1 MQQGME
7 HISVLKTQKL
17 RPTLGR
23 HCQAGDWVTAHFK
36 TFNGQE
42 EKLEDTEAHQLGLP
56 VSFLIGYY
64 QVPKCWEI
72 ALVSLRAGE
81 KIKMRC
87 PPHYA
92 YGGSEKYGHFGHAK
106 IPAWSELIFE
116 LSVLECEETPEA
128 LDKANK
134 RDHTDATPLMKKS
147 VGGDSVPAGEGDA
160 GKEVSEGAEEALET
174 EEAKVDSLK
183 ETLEVQKEA
192 VKGQLDELAAEEAT
206 IASSEGSSEEAVDKM
221 MEKEEQIVEERA
233 IIDDEKESIAS
244 AEAAIESAKTGV
256 ETKAVEPAPKVE
268 ATDVNKVDE
277 SAAEEQAGK
286 QDAAAVKEI
295 IAEEMAEPKP
305 KHEKGTTLGSLE
317 CLDITYTGGK
327 AEDGTEYVL
336 EAAQVDKYHPKKF
349 GVYNVLLAP
358 KASHLSDEEDAKT
371 GKHKLA
377 QQWRYDA
384 DTQTLYSRM
393 FPTKALFEGANKNLI
408 VYKYMKLKNQKFIFD
423 LGREALIN
431 SETQRAVELS
441 KSSEI
446 GVGANIETAKI
457 LDGSFR

>member
-1 MQQGME
+1 
-7 HISVLKTQKL
+7 
-17 RPTLGR
+17 
-23 HCQAGDWVTAHFK
+23 
-36 TFNGQE
+36 
-42 EKLEDTEAHQLGLP
+42 
-56 VSFLIGYY
+56 
-64 QVPKCWEI
+64 
-72 ALVSLRAGE
+72 
-81 KIKMRC
+81 
-87 PPHYA
+87 
-92 YGGSEKYGHFGHAK
+92 
-106 IPAWSELIFE
+106 
-116 LSVLECEETPEA
+116 
-128 LDKANK
+128 
-134 RDHTDATPLMKKS
+134 
-147 VGGDSVPAGEGDA
+147 
-160 GKEVSEGAEEALET
+160 
-174 EEAKVDSLK
+174 
-183 ETLEVQKEA
+183 
-192 VKGQLDELAAEEAT
+192 VKGQLDELAADEAAIT
-206 IASSEGSSEEAVDKM
+206 SSDGTDEAAVDKM

-244 AEAAIESAKTGV
+244 AEAAIDSAKTGV
-256 ETKAVEPAPKVE
+256 ETAPKVE
-268 ATDVNKVDE
+268 ASEPNTPADADKQASARQAADVNKVDE
-277 SAAEEQAGK
+277 SAAEEQQGK
-286 QDAAAVKEI
+286 QDAEKVKEI
-295 IAEEMAEPKP
+295 VAEEIAEPKP
-305 KHEKGTTLGSLE
+305 KHEKGTTLGSVE

-431 SETQRAVELS
+431 SETRRAVELS

-446 GVGANIETAKI
+446 GEGANIETAKI

>member
-1 MQQGME
+1 M
-7 HISVLKTQKL
+7 
-17 RPTLGR
+17 
-23 HCQAGDWVTAHFK
+23 
-36 TFNGQE
+36 
-42 EKLEDTEAHQLGLP
+42 
-56 VSFLIGYY
+56 
-64 QVPKCWEI
+64 
-72 ALVSLRAGE
+72 
-81 KIKMRC
+81 
-87 PPHYA
+87 
-92 YGGSEKYGHFGHAK
+92 
-106 IPAWSELIFE
+106 
-116 LSVLECEETPEA
+116 
-128 LDKANK
+128 
-134 RDHTDATPLMKKS
+134 
-147 VGGDSVPAGEGDA
+147 
-160 GKEVSEGAEEALET
+160 SEGAEEALDT

-206 IASSEGSSEEAVDKM
+206 IASSDSGTEEAVDKM

-256 ETKAVEPAPKVE
+256 ETKTTEDKAVEPAPKAE
-268 ATDVNKVDE
+268 ATESNTPAEAEKQAEARQAADVNKVDE

-358 KASHLSDEEDAKT
+358 KASHLTDEEDAKT

-384 DTQTLYSRM
+384 GTQTLYSRM